1 MFFFHQFPFT
11 LKWTLLWKKQ
21 SISLGIRR
29 EKKRWT
35 IYQKRRKRE
44 SHEIFQNPT
53 DFFFPFPP
61 TIHQELNGRREG
73 VFFTPQMY
81 QPLSLALRCAYV
93 LVCVCVSSSLPG
105 KFGKGLKVFLFFLA
119 TGEVFLHIYRSSS
132 IWEVALLIS
141 SAPKM
146 NNKSSKDTAPGR
158 WTEQSNGLGP
168 LL

>member
-29 EKKRWT
+29 EKKRRT

-105 KFGKGLKVFLFFLA
+105 KFGKGLKKFFFFWRQERFFY
-119 TGEVFLHIYRSSS
+119 TFIDPRVYGKWPFWYHQPQKWTI
-132 IWEVALLIS
+132 
-141 SAPKM
+141 
-146 NNKSSKDTAPGR
+146 KD
-158 WTEQSNGLGP
+158 
-168 LL
+168 